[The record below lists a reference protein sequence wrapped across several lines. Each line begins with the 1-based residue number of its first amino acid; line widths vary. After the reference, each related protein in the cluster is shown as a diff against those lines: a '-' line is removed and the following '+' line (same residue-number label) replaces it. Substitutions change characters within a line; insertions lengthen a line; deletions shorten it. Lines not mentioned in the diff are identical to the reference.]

1 MSGAVA
7 VHSAY
12 NGTGTQGLA
21 VTNTLTNDENTVSV
35 FWNRHDTTKQILHGS
50 SLVEVVSSGAFG
62 GAPSFGGSKIFNVNN
77 DIDLLSDLYLHFDLG
92 VSAQFSEYTAGADE
106 GLQYRRVFDFELMS
120 NYQFAI
126 IDRIDFMV
134 GTQIWH
140 TLSGYDIKVLTN
152 SFCIPGNSD
161 KMSKCISRQMF
172 SGLGSAYPAITVD
185 ERAFLSGFGS
195 APGSAAPAKTNV
207 TSVVWI
213 PGLTATLAGQM
224 RKFADITENVYI
236 QAAAPQQQIK
246 IKVTFGTGGVGIDR
260 LPEDKI
266 ICVGT
271 TAAPSGAGGPENTL
285 VATTIR
291 AIGATSGNT
300 TNLLPTYKANSLAN
314 ATDAPPWNGGN
325 NNVSPNKGELM
336 IDGDSGISGADA
348 DVRLISPFKNI
359 SIGYA
364 NVPSSGTVPTSI
376 DRAYLNARV
385 TLDNVRL
392 FAKQIMFTKEE
403 RTQIRNIP
411 AGIPWK
417 TKMSQSVFTSVTQGE
432 EMKTLDLDSFSLYTS
447 HLILGG
453 LLPGTYIKEVELKL
467 NSSSFAGN
475 LPAIL
480 LKNHGPQSIS
490 IYSGSDY
497 TINKHT
503 GKSQFSDNSVYEIK
517 DLVIPLA
524 GTVFSGSS
532 VPLNRFDSIRLIVK
546 FTGDTTEAGGF
557 LNVTCIG
564 ETTTL
569 YKGGSAT
576 LAMY

>member
-21 VTNTLTNDENTVSV
+21 VTNTLSNDENTVSV
-35 FWNRHDTTKQILHGS
+35 FWNRHDTTKQLLHGA

-77 DIDLLSDLYLHFDLG
+77 DIDLISDLYLHFDFGISAEFTPLPAPLG
-92 VSAQFSEYTAGADE
+92 DGATVA
-106 GLQYRRVFDFELMS
+106 LSNRRVLDFELIN
-120 NYQFAI
+120 NYQFAV
-126 IDRIDFMV
+126 IDRVDFMV

-140 TLSGYDIKVLTN
+140 TLSGYDIRVLTG
-152 SFCIPGNSD
+152 SFCIPGNSE
-161 KMSKCISRQMF
+161 KMSKAVSRQMF
-172 SGLGSAYPAITVD
+172 EGLGRTFPAVTVD
-185 ERAFLSGFGS
+185 EKAFSAGFGAAAGSS
-195 APGSAAPAKTNV
+195 APEKTNV

-224 RKFADITENVYI
+224 RKFADITENGYI

-246 IKVTFGTGGVGIDR
+246 IKVTFNTGGAGIDR
-260 LPEDKI
+260 LPENKI

-271 TAAPSGAGGPENTL
+271 DATAEGGAGGPQNTL
-285 VATTIR
+285 QPTTIR
-291 AIGATSGNT
+291 AVGATSGDTINT
-300 TNLLPTYKANSLAN
+300 LPQYKADHLTA
-314 ATDAPPWNGGN
+314 AGEDEAGN
-325 NNVSPNKGELM
+325 IPNKGELI
-336 IDGDSGISGADA
+336 IDGPSGITGAPEDM
-348 DVRLISPFKNI
+348 RHIFPFKNI
-359 SIGYA
+359 AIGYA
-364 NVPSSGTVPTSI
+364 GVPPTGAPTSI
-376 DRAYLNARV
+376 SPALLNMRV

-403 RTQIRNIP
+403 RMQIRNIP

-417 TKMSQSVFTSVTQGE
+417 TKMSQSVFTSVTNGE
-432 EMKTLDLDSFSLYTS
+432 DVKTLDLDSFSLYTS
-447 HLILGG
+447 HLILRGI
-453 LLPGTYIKEVELKL
+453 LPGTYVKEVELKL
-467 NSSSFAGN
+467 NSSSFAGT

-480 LKNHGPQSIS
+480 LKNHGSQSIS

-497 TINKHT
+497 TVNKHT
-503 GKSQFSDNSVYEIK
+503 GKAQFADNDMHEVK
-517 DLVIPLA
+517 DLIIPLA

-546 FTGDTTEAGGF
+546 FFGPTNQAGGW
-557 LNVTCIG
+557 LNVTCVG

>member
-92 VSAQFSEYTAGADE
+92 VSAQFSEHTAGEDNFLE
-106 GLQYRRVFDFELMS
+106 YRRVFDFELMS
-120 NYQFAI
+120 NYQFVI

-172 SGLGSAYPAITVD
+172 SGLGSAQAAITVD
-185 ERAFLSGFGS
+185 EKAFSSGFG
-195 APGSAAPAKTNV
+195 AAEGSTAPAKTNV

-224 RKFADITENVYI
+224 RKFADITENGYI

-260 LPEDKI
+260 LPQDKI
-266 ICVGT
+266 ICAGT
-271 TAAPSGAGGPENTL
+271 TAGGAGAAQNTL
-285 VATTIR
+285 QASTIR
-291 AIGATSGNT
+291 AIGATTPDTINQ
-300 TNLLPTYKANSLAN
+300 LPTYKANSLTN
-314 ATDAPPWNGGN
+314 ATSATPWTGGST
-325 NNVSPNKGELM
+325 VPPNKGELM
-336 IDGDSGISGADA
+336 IDGLSGISGADA

-364 NVPSSGTVPTSI
+364 DIPGSGAPTSI
-376 DRAYLNARV
+376 HRAYLNARV

-453 LLPGTYIKEVELKL
+453 ILPGTYIKEVELKL

-497 TINKHT
+497 TVNKHT
-503 GKSQFSDNSVYEIK
+503 GKSQFSDNSPYEIK

-546 FTGDTTEAGGF
+546 FTGNTTEAGGF
-557 LNVTCIG
+557 LNVTCVG

>member
-21 VTNTLTNDENTVSV
+21 VTNTLSSPDNTISV
-35 FWNRHDTTKQILHGS
+35 FWNRHDTTKQLLHGS

-77 DIDLLSDLYLHFDLG
+77 DIDLLSDLYLHFDFG
-92 VSAQFSEYTAGADE
+92 VTASFKVQTAGQND
-106 GLQYRRVFDFELMS
+106 GLASRRVFDFELQN
-120 NYQFAI
+120 NYQFSI
-126 IDRIDFMV
+126 IDRIDFMI

-140 TLSGYDIKVLTN
+140 TLSGHDIKVLTN

-161 KMSKCISRQMF
+161 KMSKSISRQAY
-172 SGLGSAYPAITVD
+172 SGLGSAGPAITSD
-185 ERAFLSGFGS
+185 KAAYTFGFGS
-195 APGSAAPAKTNV
+195 TATPKTNV

-224 RKFADITENVYI
+224 RKFADISENGYI

-246 IKVTFGTGGVGIDR
+246 IKVTFISGGVGIDR
-260 LPEDKI
+260 LPTDQI
-266 ICVGT
+266 ICCGTAATPPVNTFDYTALGT
-271 TAAPSGAGGPENTL
+271 TTQSNTL
-285 VATTIR
+285 PV
-291 AIGATSGNT
+291 
-300 TNLLPTYKANSLAN
+300 YVANSLAN
-314 ATDAPPWNGGN
+314 ATTVLGR
-325 NNVSPNKGELM
+325 SPNKGELLNKYNPPLSAGVLA
-336 IDGDSGISGADA
+336 IA
-348 DVRLISPFKNI
+348 PFKNI
-359 SIGYA
+359 SIGFA
-364 NVPSSGTVPTSI
+364 DVGGSPPAQF
-376 DRAYLNARV
+376 DQAFLNMNV

-417 TKMSQSVFTSVTQGE
+417 TKMTQSVFTSVTNGE
-432 EMKTLDLDSFSLYTS
+432 DVKTLDLDSFSLYTS
-447 HLILGG
+447 HLLITGN
-453 LLPGTYIKEVELKL
+453 LPGVYVKEMELKL
-467 NSSSFAGN
+467 NSSSFSGT

-480 LKNHGPQSIS
+480 LKNHGPQSMS
-490 IYSGSDY
+490 IYSGNDF
-497 TINKHT
+497 TVNKHT
-503 GKSQFSDNSVYEIK
+503 GLSQFADDSIFDIK
-517 DLVIPLA
+517 ELVFPLA

-532 VPLNRFDSIRLIVK
+532 IPLNRFDSIRLIVK
-546 FTGDTTEAGGF
+546 FTGPVNASGGF
-557 LNVTCIG
+557 LNVTCVG

>member
-21 VTNTLTNDENTVSV
+21 VTNTLSSPDNTMSV
-35 FWNRHDTTKQILHGS
+35 FWNRHDTTKQLLHGS

-77 DIDLLSDLYLHFDLG
+77 DIDLLSDLYLHFDFG
-92 VSAQFSEYTAGADE
+92 VTASFKIQTVGQNDA
-106 GLQYRRVFDFELMS
+106 LASRRVLDFELQN
-120 NYQFAI
+120 NYQFSI
-126 IDRIDFMV
+126 IDRIDFMI

-140 TLSGYDIKVLTN
+140 TLSGHDIKVLTN

-161 KMSKCISRQMF
+161 KMSKSISRQAY
-172 SGLGSAYPAITVD
+172 SGLGSAAPAITSD
-185 ERAFLSGFGS
+185 KAAYAAGFGS
-195 APGSAAPAKTNV
+195 TATPKTNV

-224 RKFADITENVYI
+224 RKFADISENGYI

-246 IKVTFGTGGVGIDR
+246 IKVTFNSGGVGIDR
-260 LPEDKI
+260 LPTDQI
-266 ICVGT
+266 ICCGT
-271 TAAPSGAGGPENTL
+271 SNIAPVNTFDYTGLGGSTQSNTLPIYVTSSLTAAP
-285 VATTIR
+285 VI
-291 AIGATSGNT
+291 
-300 TNLLPTYKANSLAN
+300 NSR
-314 ATDAPPWNGGN
+314 
-325 NNVSPNKGELM
+325 SPNRGELLNKYNTPLSA
-336 IDGDSGISGADA
+336 GVLA
-348 DVRLISPFKNI
+348 ISPFKNI
-359 SIGYA
+359 SIGFA
-364 NVPSSGTVPTSI
+364 DVGGSPPAQF
-376 DRAYLNARV
+376 DPAFLNMSV

-417 TKMSQSVFTSVTQGE
+417 TKMTQSVFTSVTNGE
-432 EMKTLDLDSFSLYTS
+432 DVKTLDLDSFSLYAS
-447 HLILGG
+447 HLLITGN
-453 LLPGTYIKEVELKL
+453 LPGVYVKEMELKL
-467 NSSSFAGN
+467 NSSSFSGT

-480 LKNHGPQSIS
+480 LKNHGPQSMS
-490 IYSGSDY
+490 IYSGNDF
-497 TINKHT
+497 TVNKHT
-503 GKSQFSDNSVYEIK
+503 GLSQFADDSIFDIK
-517 DLVIPLA
+517 ELVFPLA

-532 VPLNRFDSIRLIVK
+532 IPLNRFDSIRLIVK
-546 FTGDTTEAGGF
+546 FTGPVNASGGF

>member
-21 VTNTLTNDENTVSV
+21 VTNTLSSPETTLSV
-35 FWNRHDTTKQILHGS
+35 FWNRHDTTKQLLHGS

-77 DIDLLSDLYLHFDLG
+77 DIDLVSDLYLHFDFG
-92 VSAQFSEYTAGADE
+92 VSAAFAAHASGTVAIGN
-106 GLQYRRVFDFELMS
+106 RRVFDFELEN
-120 NYQFAI
+120 NYQFKI

-140 TLSGYDIKVLTN
+140 TLSGHDIKVLTN

-161 KMSKCISRQMF
+161 KMSKAISRQMYVAQ
-172 SGLGSAYPAITVD
+172 GATLPAITVD
-185 ERAFLSGFGS
+185 NKAYSAGFGS
-195 APGSAAPAKTNV
+195 SAVPKTNV

-224 RKFADITENVYI
+224 RKFADITENGYI

-246 IKVTFGTGGVGIDR
+246 IKVSFISGGVGIDQMPTNQI
-260 LPEDKI
+260 LCCE
-266 ICVGT
+266 T
-271 TAAPSGAGGPENTL
+271 
-285 VATTIR
+285 ATTPPINTFVYP
-291 AIGATSGNT
+291 TSNT
-300 TNLLPTYKANSLAN
+300 LPTYVSTSLTA
-314 ATDAPPWNGGN
+314 ATGAALT
-325 NNVSPNKGELM
+325 VERGELLNKDNASTLAARGYPVNALE
-336 IDGDSGISGADA
+336 IA
-348 DVRLISPFKNI
+348 PFKNI
-359 SIGYA
+359 SIGFA
-364 NVPSSGTVPTSI
+364 DIVGTPFTKFDS
-376 DRAYLNARV
+376 AYLNMNV

-411 AGIPWK
+411 EGIPWK
-417 TKMSQSVFTSVTQGE
+417 TKMSQSVFTSVTSGE
-432 EMKTLDLDSFSLYTS
+432 ELKTLDLDSFSLYTS
-447 HLILGG
+447 HLIISGN
-453 LLPGTYIKEVELKL
+453 LPGTYIKEIELKL
-467 NSSSFAGN
+467 NSSSFSST

-490 IYSGSDY
+490 TYSGNDY

-503 GKSQFSDNSVYEIK
+503 GKSQLSDNSIYDIK
-517 DLVIPLA
+517 ELVFPLA
-524 GTVFSGSS
+524 GTTFSGSS

-546 FTGDTTEAGGF
+546 FMAPITGNGGF
-557 LNVTCIG
+557 INVTCVG